1 MKKPDSLRA
10 AITARNPDLKKNP
23 EKLAVFIRS
32 GSVSARY
39 STEAKGYQ
47 YSYPLTIHVRDFA
60 GSVDHIVMPVMLWV
74 RDNQPDL
81 LLNHTS
87 AEQVLNLS
95 VDFLDAKTVDIDLT
109 LNLTESV
116 AITAAGNGFTLA
128 QKAEPPIAGTE
139 TFADVP
145 PMTALDFLASI
156 EAQPEAEPDA

>member
-1 MKKPDSLRA
+1 MKKPDLLRA
-10 AITARNPDLKKNP
+10 AIVARNPDLKNNP

-60 GSVDHIVMPVMLWV
+60 GSVDHIVMPVLLWV
-74 RDNQPDL
+74 RDHQPDL

-109 LNLTESV
+109 LNLTESTTIIEKPGG
-116 AITAAGNGFTLA
+116 AFDL
-128 QKAEPPIAGTE
+128 KAVPEPPIAGTD
-139 TFADVP
+139 TFAGVP
-145 PMTALDFLASI
+145 PMTALDFLASL
-156 EAQPEAEPDA
+156 EAQPDADNG